1 MWRQM
6 CEFNRNYQMLARA
19 IVVQAVRDYR
29 NCGNE
34 DMRKSI
40 EEFFKSGYFAM
51 LCDLDGE
58 ELIQRLR
65 RERMMKIG

>member
-1 MWRQM
+1 MHDLY
-6 CEFNRNYQMLARA
+6 RNYQVLARA

-34 DMRKSI
+34 DMRKPI

-58 ELIQRLR
+58 DLIQRLR
-65 RERMMKIG
+65 RERLMKIG